1 MKKSILIIF
10 LTASLFI
17 TLSACNNTTPKSSAV
32 ESKASEKVIYTCTM
46 HPEVRSDKPG
56 NCPIC
61 GMKLVKMETADSTH
75 MHNESDTTR
84 MMN

>member
-1 MKKSILIIF
+1 MKKSIIIVF

-32 ESKASEKVIYTCTM
+32 ESKAGEKAIYTCTM
-46 HPEVRSDKPG
+46 HSEVRSDKPG

-61 GMKLVKMETADSTH
+61 GMKLVKMETADST
-75 MHNESDTTR
+75 MHNQSDSTH